1 MTNIIVPDGYEIKEK
16 YSNKSINVGNSA
28 SFKRVV
34 EINENHLQI
43 MSRMDIKES
52 EIKPKYYKELK
63 DFYSNVVQAQSEMIV
78 LGKREIPL
86 NIPESIETKTET
98 NNE

>member
-1 MTNIIVPDGYEIKEK
+1 
-16 YSNKSINVGNSA
+16 
-28 SFKRVV
+28 
-34 EINENHLQI
+34 
-43 MSRMDIKES
+43 MDIKES